1 MPRTNVLVQHP
12 NIAPIVSCSDGQM
25 VGCLKFVQDEGKEIE
40 ILQYLAGLSS
50 ESNHTVR
57 PLGIWPVTG
66 GSIIAMPVA
75 GNHLTSLNAL
85 DTHLWSL
92 ATQLF
97 EAVKFMHDHNV
108 AHMDLK
114 PSNLLIPSEYGRLTV
129 VDFGLAFRLTNEKQ
143 LLEGHAGTKR
153 YIAPE
158 VGHTKFRPMRADLW
172 SVGKVIQELCMLC
185 RPSPARDWLLSVSK
199 QLLNK
204 DPNKR
209 PMMSEVLQRMPKFD
223 AIEIPHYGH
232 SSIFL

>member
-1 MPRTNVLVQHP
+1 
-12 NIAPIVSCSDGQM
+12 M

-185 RPSPARDWLLSVSK
+185 RPSPTHDWLLLVSK

-204 DPNKR
+204 DPNKC

>member
-1 MPRTNVLVQHP
+1 
-12 NIAPIVSCSDGQM
+12 M
-25 VGCLKFVQDEGKEIE
+25 VGCLKFVEDEGKEIE
-40 ILQYLAGLSS
+40 ILQYLAGLPS

-57 PLGIWPVTG
+57 PLAIWPVTG
-66 GSIIAMPVA
+66 GTIIAMPVA

-129 VDFGLAFRLTNEKQ
+129 VDFGLSFRLKNEAQ
-143 LLEGHAGTKR
+143 LVEGHAGTKG

-158 VGHTKFRPMRADLW
+158 VGHTKFRPIRADLW

-185 RPSPARDWLLSVSK
+185 RPLPARDWLLLVSK
-199 QLLNK
+199 QLLNG

-209 PMMSEVLQRMPKFD
+209 SMMSEVLQWMPNFD
-223 AIEIPHYGH
+223 TVEVPHDGH
-232 SSIFL
+232 FRYLLTYIS

>member
-1 MPRTNVLVQHP
+1 MYHCASVAALLASASEHKSSALVSS
-12 NIAPIVSCSDGQM
+12 AM
-25 VGCLKFVQDEGKEIE
+25 
-40 ILQYLAGLSS
+40 LSS
-50 ESNHTVR
+50 QH
-57 PLGIWPVTG
+57 
-66 GSIIAMPVA
+66 
-75 GNHLTSLNAL
+75 
-85 DTHLWSL
+85 
-92 ATQLF
+92 
-97 EAVKFMHDHNV
+97 
-108 AHMDLK
+108 
-114 PSNLLIPSEYGRLTV
+114 
-129 VDFGLAFRLTNEKQ
+129 
-143 LLEGHAGTKR
+143 
-153 YIAPE
+153 IAPE